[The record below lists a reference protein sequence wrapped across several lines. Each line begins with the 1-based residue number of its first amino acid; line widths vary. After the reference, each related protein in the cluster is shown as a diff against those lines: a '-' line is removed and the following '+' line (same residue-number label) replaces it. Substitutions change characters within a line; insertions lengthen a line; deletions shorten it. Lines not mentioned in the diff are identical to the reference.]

1 MNKLAASFAVAGL
14 ASWGLVGVAMLW
26 LDTSPNNEAFHH
38 ETRVRY
44 PGEETTARAACGERK
59 VMYWWI
65 ETPRRSGVTMHVYCS
80 GRIEKIVELRP

>member
-1 MNKLAASFAVAGL
+1 MKVAAAFSAIVLVLLLLAEVA
-14 ASWGLVGVAMLW
+14 ARVF
-26 LDTSPNNEAFHH
+26 PQNEAFHH

-44 PGEETTARAACGERK
+44 PGEEPAARAACGERK

-65 ETPRRSGVTMHVYCS
+65 ENPRRSGVFMHVYCS